1 MKKSDLISKTLKLVW
16 AVSVLL
22 SFLINIPSSRAGEF
36 FIESSDK
43 GTGIIASDFWHLERI
58 KASDALSWACGE
70 GVWVVLVDTGV
81 DPQHPALVGHLLLDF
96 ARNFGD
102 ENPEDIYDSLGHGT
116 QMAGLI
122 LQVAPC
128 AQIIPLKINQGDS
141 PYFSSQAIERAL
153 DYILTLRAEHPEV
166 KIVNLSLA
174 MDFDP
179 LVEGEIAA
187 LAAQGVLISA
197 ASGNYGENVV
207 SFPASLRETI
217 AVSATN
223 KNDQLLEGANYG
235 SALTIVAPGEDLW
248 APFPGGFYLP
258 LTGTSGST
266 ALVSGT
272 LALLAEI
279 DSSQVRWALV
289 AGSKDLNSPG
299 HDVFTGFGLLQV
311 NAAVSRLRQ
320 ADFYFLPSQ
329 IFLRPGQEGYLY
341 FYPPSLALQETRAP
355 VRTFLVA
362 PGTLQVEA
370 LVEGEGALT
379 FCQEDRC
386 QEIPVKVTSE
396 ATEAVSLLPYPY
408 RFARTGYFFYAFE
421 TTQNFEALVK
431 IWVTSWKDEGFV
443 QEPWGEERV
452 LHWPAGFY
460 CGELFPHAQ
469 LQNLHPG
476 LYEVGILWERDD
488 VLRWQRTIVEV
499 Y

>member
-1 MKKSDLISKTLKLVW
+1 MSGWSQSLFEKAWLGLI
-16 AVSVLL
+16 LL
-22 SFLINIPSSRAGEF
+22 FLLGNPSFAKGGEF
-36 FIESSDK
+36 FLETLSAE
-43 GTGIIASDFWHLERI
+43 GGILASNFWHLERI
-58 KASDALSWACGE
+58 KASEALSWACGE

-81 DPQHPALVGHLLLDF
+81 DPEHPALAGHLLLDL

-102 ENPEDIYDSLGHGT
+102 ENSNEIYDSLGHGT

-141 PYFSSQAIERAL
+141 PHFSNQAVEMAL
-153 DYILTLRAEHPEV
+153 EYVLTLRAEHPEV

-179 LVEGEIAA
+179 LVQAEIAA
-187 LAAQGVLISA
+187 LAAQGVWIPA
-197 ASGNYGENVV
+197 ASGNYGGNWI

-217 AVSATN
+217 AVSATD

-235 SALTIVAPGEDLW
+235 PALTIVAPGEDLW
-248 APFPGGFYLP
+248 APFPGDLYLP
-258 LTGTSGST
+258 LTGTSGAT
-266 ALVSGT
+266 ALVSGA

-279 DSSQVRWALV
+279 DSSKARWALV
-289 AGSKDLNSPG
+289 VGSQDLDSPG

-311 NAAVSRLRQ
+311 NEAASRLRQ
-320 ADFYFLPSQ
+320 ADFYFLPTQ
-329 IFLRPGQEGYLY
+329 ILLRPGQEGYLY

-355 VRTFLVA
+355 VRTSLVA

-370 LVEGEGALT
+370 LTEGEGALT

-396 ATEAVSLLPYPY
+396 ATEALSLLPYPY
-408 RFARTGYFFYAFE
+408 RFARAGYFFYAFE
-421 TTQNFEALVK
+421 TTKNFAASVK
-431 IWVTSWKDEGFV
+431 VWVTSWKDGGFV
-443 QEPWGEERV
+443 QEPWGEESV
-452 LHWPAGFY
+452 LQWPAGFY
-460 CGELFPHAQ
+460 CGELFPHPQ
-469 LQNLHPG
+469 LQNLRPG
-476 LYEVGILWERDD
+476 LYEVGVLWRRDD
-488 VLRWQRTIVEV
+488 LSRWQRTIVEV